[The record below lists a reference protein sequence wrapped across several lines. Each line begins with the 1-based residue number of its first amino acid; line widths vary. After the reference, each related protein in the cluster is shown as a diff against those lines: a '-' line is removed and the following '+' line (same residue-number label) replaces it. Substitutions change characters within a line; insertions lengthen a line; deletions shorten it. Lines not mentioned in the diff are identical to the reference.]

1 MSMIMPSP
9 DGILDQAVSIVT
21 QKILSLDNMAVRYSS
36 QLSSALAD
44 IAGVQ
49 VPSVP
54 APSRLSPPDAIP
66 PSVPLGAMPTFSAP
80 PMNIPEIPGELNIDY
95 LLADLDIG
103 EMDAIPAAPAMIAVN
118 IPEAPGMASIAVP
131 ERPSVNTEIV
141 IPDAPAIEM
150 PSMEVLEQINLPAFS
165 FPELPSFDATPP
177 STAGITVPNVFIN
190 WVEPEYRSEVLD
202 DLVARV
208 RSMMAGGTGL
218 PAPIEDALFSRARE
232 RQGAETTRAVQEATD
247 TWARVLNAAGHAGQA
262 GGRGARRGPAAGGRA
277 EPRHPD

>member
-1 MSMIMPSP
+1 MSWTMPP
-9 DGILDQAVSIVT
+9 PGGILDQAVSIVT

-118 IPEAPGMASIAVP
+118 IPEAL
-131 ERPSVNTEIV
+131 RL
-141 IPDAPAIEM
+141 APNLQ
-150 PSMEVLEQINLPAFS
+150 VGQINAGPKLPRH
-165 FPELPSFDATPP
+165 TRGQCG
-177 STAGITVPNVFIN
+177 GI
-190 WVEPEYRSEVLD
+190 
-202 DLVARV
+202 
-208 RSMMAGGTGL
+208 
-218 PAPIEDALFSRARE
+218 
-232 RQGAETTRAVQEATD
+232 
-247 TWARVLNAAGHAGQA
+247 
-262 GGRGARRGPAAGGRA
+262 GRA
-277 EPRHPD
+277 SHVGCGCDVEWAFVQHPLC